1 MNDKRLDVKK
11 VLTEIMVMVQNAHKQ
26 IDMQMLQILHMTGYC
41 GDYIVDCPL
50 CLEENKSANQVTL
63 DDFTG
68 EEE

>member
-1 MNDKRLDVKK
+1 MSDKRIDKGQL
-11 VLTEIMVMVQNAHKQ
+11 LNEIMVMVQNAHKQ

-41 GDYIVDCPL
+41 GEYIVGCPL
-50 CLEENKSANQVTL
+50 CLEENKNQVTL